1 MPRAATA
8 PVDELDDVIIMG
20 ADDEDFKDYMPPQKK
35 KKKTPVVALRNKL
48 GMTKSDLPEG
58 VPQPEALPS
67 AAAILDEQA
76 SRMALTTKDT
86 STKKAP
92 KKRWLLGKG
101 GAKRKKLEENNR
113 LETWL
118 VNNGVWVS
126 EKADWGR
133 QSHGVSMA
141 VETREQ
147 AENEISGR
155 GLVARRDVNLYE
167 EIARVP
173 LKMLLTKDSSRAKFG
188 ANIISDDMSEY
199 SAIALQL
206 IHERFVEE
214 DSFWTPY
221 LDVLPSVQDVGA
233 SFAWEEDEIK
243 TLLVGSPLQNM
254 SLFLRTRVR
263 EDFQEL
269 EDDVLSKHR
278 DTFPAN
284 AFTLQNYIWAYCN
297 LFSRAVRLDF
307 EDTPGDFVALV
318 PYIDLINHSPTS
330 QTYIQGIL
338 EGVEL
343 PFGLVE
349 KERYIIVRAD
359 RYYAKYEQIYISYG
373 PKSNAQL
380 LLLYGF
386 CLERNSQDFVQV
398 SISHLLDENDY
409 ADAKRRYIAKN
420 KMQTANFPLYRER
433 FTEDMMKFL
442 RLLVVDKDFLQLED
456 TATPEE
462 VDAAFAQLELRKPL
476 GEIQEFR
483 ALSVLKDICQELLSG
498 YETSVEQ
505 DEPIIED
512 RVMFEML
519 PKTNRMAFRV
529 KYHEKLILRTTLN
542 TLERLIN
549 NLGRLTEMEQEMI
562 RKRKANANTFWGK
575 LGVEWEPAIKPVSNL
590 EELMKEFDF

>member
-1 MPRAATA
+1 
-8 PVDELDDVIIMG
+8 
-20 ADDEDFKDYMPPQKK
+20 
-35 KKKTPVVALRNKL
+35 
-48 GMTKSDLPEG
+48 
-58 VPQPEALPS
+58 
-67 AAAILDEQA
+67 
-76 SRMALTTKDT
+76 
-86 STKKAP
+86 
-92 KKRWLLGKG
+92 
-101 GAKRKKLEENNR
+101 
-113 LETWL
+113 
-118 VNNGVWVS
+118 
-126 EKADWGR
+126 
-133 QSHGVSMA
+133 
-141 VETREQ
+141 
-147 AENEISGR
+147 
-155 GLVARRDVNLYE
+155 
-167 EIARVP
+167 
-173 LKMLLTKDSSRAKFG
+173 
-188 ANIISDDMSEY
+188 
-199 SAIALQL
+199 
-206 IHERFVEE
+206 
-214 DSFWTPY
+214 
-221 LDVLPSVQDVGA
+221 
-233 SFAWEEDEIK
+233 
-243 TLLVGSPLQNM
+243 
-254 SLFLRTRVR
+254 
-263 EDFQEL
+263 
-269 EDDVLSKHR
+269 
-278 DTFPAN
+278 
-284 AFTLQNYIWAYCN
+284 
-297 LFSRAVRLDF
+297 
-307 EDTPGDFVALV
+307 
-318 PYIDLINHSPTS
+318 
-330 QTYIQGIL
+330 
-338 EGVEL
+338 
-343 PFGLVE
+343 
-349 KERYIIVRAD
+349 
-359 RYYAKYEQIYISYG
+359 
-373 PKSNAQL
+373 
-380 LLLYGF
+380 
-386 CLERNSQDFVQV
+386 VQV